1 MANNIETIVK
11 YATKVLDTVLAD
23 SSKSAILENGKKYIN
38 YNYKEAGKVQ
48 IMDMLMDGLSDYY
61 RANSRTAEDGRTNLN
76 ASGVHGDGYKV
87 GNLEAHWT
95 VYPLRYDRAKQFQI
109 DEMDDEE
116 TAGLLIANVLDE
128 FYRTQVVPEKDAT
141 VFATIAGATYTS
153 LGNKVTETPNT
164 TKGDAN
170 EIIHCFNRAS
180 AWLKDHEVP
189 EEDQVIFISPDIDL
203 TMKNSEEVTKYLG
216 QVDYEKEK
224 GVTFKMRGYDNK
236 PLVTVPSSRFIDKIV
251 IGANGYAPASGAHV
265 LNYIVCS
272 KRCVVPVVKLEK
284 FKIFDP
290 SVNQDFDG
298 YKVNI
303 RIYHD
308 CFIPKNKICGSYVS
322 VSANEAT
329 KKSSLLSV
337 ALEKGAVA
345 NTYTMVAHF
354 TAPAGKLGTVIWGT
368 SAFTL
373 GATATSA
380 QLQNAIADGSSF
392 TVASGATKEYF
403 ALVDYSGRI
412 IAISGEVT
420 LPTA

>member
-1 MANNIETIVK
+1 MANNIEVIVK
-11 YATKVLDTVLAD
+11 YATQTLDTVLAD
-23 SSKSAILENGKKYIN
+23 SSKSYILENGKKYIN
-38 YNYKEAGKVQ
+38 YNFKNAGQVQ
-48 IMDMLMDGLSDYY
+48 IMDILMDGLSDYY
-61 RANSRTAEDGRTNLN
+61 RANSRTTEDGRTNLN
-76 ASGVHGDGYKV
+76 GSGVHGDGYKV
-87 GNLEAHWT
+87 GNLDAHWT
-95 VYPLRYDRAKQFQI
+95 IYPLRYDRAKQFQI

-128 FYRTQVVPEKDAT
+128 FYRTQVVPEVDAIR
-141 VFATIAGATYTS
+141 FATIAGATYTS

-170 EIIHCFNRAS
+170 EIVHCFNRAS
-180 AWLKDHEVP
+180 SWLKDHEVP
-189 EEDQVIFISPDIDL
+189 EEDQVIFISPDIEL
-203 TMKNSEEVTKYLG
+203 AIKNSEEITKYLG

-224 GVTFKMRGYDNK
+224 GVTFRMRAYDGK

-251 IGANGYAPASGAHV
+251 VNSNGYAPASGAHV

-322 VSANEAT
+322 ISANEAT
-329 KKSSLLSV
+329 KKSALLSV
-337 ALEKGAVA
+337 ALEKSEIA
-345 NTYTMVAHF
+345 NAYKMVAHY
-354 TAPAGKLGTVIWGT
+354 TAPAGKLGTVIWAT

-380 QLQNAIADGSSF
+380 QLNNAVADGGTF

-403 ALVDYSGRI
+403 ALVDGSGKI
-412 IAISGEVT
+412 IAVSGEVT

>member
-1 MANNIETIVK
+1 MANSIEIIVK
-11 YATKVLDTVLAD
+11 YATKTLDTVLAD

-38 YNYKEAGKVQ
+38 FDFKEAGKVQ
-48 IMDMLMDGLSDYY
+48 IMDILMDGLSDYY
-61 RANSRTAEDGRTNLN
+61 RANSRTTEDGRTNLN

-87 GNLEAHWT
+87 GNLEARWEI
-95 VYPLRYDRAKQFQI
+95 YPLRYDRAKQFQI
-109 DEMDDEE
+109 DEMDNEE
-116 TAGLLIANVLDE
+116 TAGLLIANVLEE
-128 FYRTQVVPEKDAT
+128 FYRTQVVPEVDA
-141 VFATIAGATYTS
+141 VRFSAIAGATYTS

-164 TKGDAN
+164 TKGDTN

-189 EEDQVIFISPDIDL
+189 EEDQVIFISPDVEL

-224 GVTFKMRGYDNK
+224 GVTFRMRGYDNK
-236 PLVTVPSSRFIDKIV
+236 PLITVPSSRFIDKIT
-251 IGANGYAPASGAHV
+251 INGNGYAPASGAHV

-290 SVNQDFDG
+290 SNNQDFDG
-298 YKVNI
+298 YKVNV

-322 VSANEAT
+322 VSTSEAT
-329 KKSSLLSV
+329 KKSALLSV
-337 ALEKGAVA
+337 ALEKSPVA
-345 NTYTMVAHF
+345 NTYKLVAHY
-354 TAPAGKLGTVIWGT
+354 TAPAGKLGRVIWGT

-373 GATATSA
+373 GATATST
-380 QLQNAIADGSSF
+380 QLANVVADGESF
-392 TVASGATKEYF
+392 TTASSATKEYF
-403 ALVDYSGRI
+403 ALVDGNNTI